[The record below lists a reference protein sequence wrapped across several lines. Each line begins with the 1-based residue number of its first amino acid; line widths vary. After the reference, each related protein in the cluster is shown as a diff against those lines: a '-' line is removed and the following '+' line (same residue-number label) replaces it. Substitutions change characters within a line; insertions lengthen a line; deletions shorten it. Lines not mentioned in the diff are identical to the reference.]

1 MFYINPPTTSK
12 SQWVSENTQFISL
25 AEAKAFDKWD
35 GPYFP
40 GCYVD
45 NGDFQA
51 AGVAPDA
58 RELSRWFDPQDPRL
72 KQFFLV
78 KKEVLFA
85 LHPEL
90 RAHVG
95 GDNDGQ

>member
-1 MFYINPPTTSK
+1 MFYINPRNMDK
-12 SQWVSENTQFISL
+12 SQWLSENARQISD
-25 AEAKAFDKWD
+25 AEAKAFDAWD
-35 GPYFP
+35 GEYLPA
-40 GCYVD
+40 CYVD

-58 RELSRWFDPQDPRL
+58 KELSRWFDPQDNRF
-72 KQFFLV
+72 KVFFLV

-90 RAHVG
+90 REHVG
-95 GDNDGQ
+95 SGNDGK